1 MIPNPNPK
9 PVGRPPLGDEP
20 LVLKH
25 ISLTPAQWAKAHAL
39 GGSYS
44 AGVRLAVDAM
54 EDET

>member
-1 MIPNPNPK
+1 MTNPK
-9 PVGRPPLGDEP
+9 PNPVGRPAIHDEP
-20 LVLKH
+20 MVKRDV
-25 ISLTPAQWAKAHAL
+25 SMTAAQWEKVHQL